1 MAKISGFFMST
12 LLIVLCL
19 WINVCHYPDATVALD
34 KREQTL
40 VVPCEAETSEPAN
53 APETAPPADGS
64 NDAEPSETDATLA
77 ETIVKPAWVDVSA
90 SRSDVLPEPVAATP
104 SPVSEPAAPPVG
116 VAEIDDAPEAESA
129 LANAAPS
136 PAPPVVSDRAD
147 AADSNRSVARSS
159 TKPRGAKYVRVPDVE
174 IDAFVGG
181 VRTAGARPVGGAR
194 VVGATRAEQT
204 LRVPDAVR

>member
-40 VVPCEAETSEPAN
+40 VVPCEAETSEPAD

-116 VAEIDDAPEAESA
+116 AAEIDDAPEAESA
-129 LANAAPS
+129 LANAAPT

-147 AADSNRSVARSS
+147 AADSNRSAARSS
-159 TKPRGAKYVRVPDVE
+159 TKPRGAKYVRVPEVE

-204 LRVPDAVR
+204 LRVPDVVR